1 MRKLLAGLLLTLPG
15 AAPAATL
22 IVDTGADT
30 LLSGCTAAPGDC
42 TLRGPITPARTSTVG
57 PRSAKGVRAI
67 KRRSNPPQLNQ
78 STTTLGDFPQ

>member
-42 TLRGPITPARTSTVG
+42 TLRGPITAARSIDG
-57 PRSAKGVRAI
+57 GSALGQ
-67 KRRSNPPQLNQ
+67 RRSSDQAQVEPTSINDHVRRLP
-78 STTTLGDFPQ
+78 TLG